1 MRQSLPAPRP
11 AAQGPHHRGVAAA
24 GWLAGCLLARWLL
37 NSLARSPPLRF
48 VWRRSLARTMW
59 DGLLQSLDFG
69 GKTMMPI
76 RYAVD
81 QLMLREDSHHGGHEG
96 KIY

>member
-1 MRQSLPAPRP
+1 MWSLTGSHSLGASAPIPARPPGRPRKDP
-11 AAQGPHHRGVAAA
+11 IIAGCGCWLA
-24 GWLAGCLLARWLL
+24 GWLPTGCWLL

-81 QLMLREDSHHGGHEG
+81 QLTL
-96 KIY
+96 

>member
-1 MRQSLPAPRP
+1 MSLRLL
-11 AAQGPHHRGVAAA
+11 AAYWLLAA
-24 GWLAGCLLARWLL
+24 GFAR
-37 NSLARSPPLRF
+37 SLATPTVVRF

-76 RYAVD
+76 RYAVG
-81 QLMLREDSHHGGHEG
+81 QLMLWEDSHHDGHEG

>member
-1 MRQSLPAPRP
+1 MWSLTGSHSLGASAPIPARPPGRPRKDP
-11 AAQGPHHRGVAAA
+11 IIVALRLLA
-24 GWLAGCLLARWLL
+24 GWLAAYLTGCWLL

-81 QLMLREDSHHGGHEG
+81 QLML
-96 KIY
+96 